1 MSNPCKKFY
10 TFVLFLFSLQILP
23 VHASTLNDFK
33 IESDHIQGHRAGI
46 LFSYD
51 ILFDNPSEESVDS
64 FSICVRIKKNTDCQL
79 YARFQGENSKH
90 VEHFFP
96 YGSIASQSGTQS
108 FSIFLD
114 KLIFGRQ
121 GQDSAQKTQPK
132 TPLYEATLPVPNLY
146 RVTYEIKSL
155 TFLKPLP
162 LLKDPQGQSL
172 STVRLTVTSPLYE
185 GGDESQYNVYSCTP
199 KFCTLNLKAKNG
211 IVSAKDKLF
220 FSFDNTVQDVMH
232 KNIVSDVVN
241 GFFSKTEN
249 LLQFTIQL
257 EDKDSKT
264 EIDLSTFNNDNIKF
278 EQSTL
283 TLTPVL

>member
-1 MSNPCKKFY
+1 MS
-10 TFVLFLFSLQILP
+10 
-23 VHASTLNDFK
+23 
-33 IESDHIQGHRAGI
+33 
-46 LFSYD
+46 
-51 ILFDNPSEESVDS
+51 
-64 FSICVRIKKNTDCQL
+64 
-79 YARFQGENSKH
+79 
-90 VEHFFP
+90 
-96 YGSIASQSGTQS
+96 
-108 FSIFLD
+108 
-114 KLIFGRQ
+114 
-121 GQDSAQKTQPK
+121 
-132 TPLYEATLPVPNLY
+132 
-146 RVTYEIKSL
+146 
-155 TFLKPLP
+155 
-162 LLKDPQGQSL
+162 
-172 STVRLTVTSPLYE
+172 LTVTSPLYE
-185 GGDESQYNVYSCTP
+185 GGNESQYNAFSCSP
-199 KFCTLNLKAKNG
+199 NACTLNLKAKNG